1 LLRIEYATTSVTAM
15 NDRKQLQCGRK
26 ANTIA
31 TATSGIKPF
40 LSDCVTADTFH
51 TDVLSE
57 SIVSSTLVGNCA
69 AASVETTMMHSP
81 SERVAF
87 ISEPMRYSIA
97 GPGGHPIMA
106 GRFQHTA
113 IALVI

>member
-1 LLRIEYATTSVTAM
+1 M

-31 TATSGIKPF
+31 TASSGIQPF
-40 LSDCVTADTFH
+40 QTECIAADTFD
-51 TDVLSE
+51 TDSLSE
-57 SIVSSTLVGNCA
+57 PIVSSTLVGNSA

-81 SERVAF
+81 SELVAF
-87 ISEPMRYSIA
+87 ISEPMCYSIA